1 MPVSIIEERKREGIS
16 DLKEKAKWKVL
27 KAREEKRAPIWNKKV
42 PDTEIEH
49 FAKIIEAKY
58 EVELNCYWDLHEW
71 SINHISEFW
80 EEVWLYFG
88 IVSSKPFDQA
98 FVKTGPGFL
107 DNEWFSGAEFNYAEN
122 LLRIRDNRIAI
133 MFADEHGNFETVTFA
148 EMFEEVKL
156 YAAAFRKNGLQK
168 GDRVACYMSNLKE
181 AVYAMLAAVSIGA
194 IWGGPQPY
202 YGARASAKIVERMEP
217 KFLIA
222 VDQHSESGD
231 VFNMLKNLPT
241 IVDSTPSLEK
251 VIIVPTKKET
261 LSKDLSNIR
270 NSCFLEDFLNEGR
283 LPDGS
288 VPDIVFEQLPP
299 THPVSISF
307 SSGTTGLPK
316 GPVHSACVR
325 NTFHFSNSDAKFEHL
340 KMIAMGGSPVKP
352 ENFEYIRRIVGKNTF
367 IGSMY
372 GATETS
378 GTFSGFS
385 LNLPTYPG
393 EVQVPALGKDIQCL
407 NEEGEPVI
415 GQRGEMVVR
424 SPNPSFPAY
433 LWKDDDKKVLNSNYF
448 SKYPGVWCQNDVC
461 LVNPVTKG
469 IVVIGRSDDTITQ
482 YGDRFGSGDIYFA
495 IHDMEEIQDYI
506 CVGQTRYD
514 GEMRAVLF
522 IKMKQGYKFDSDMKE
537 KITQRIT
544 KELWMDCVPDVILE
558 IQDIPYNLNNKRMEN
573 VVRKIVATNQ
583 IPEVSN
589 IKNPESLKYFCNI
602 PQLMNYGK
610 I

>member
-1 MPVSIIEERKREGIS
+1 M
-16 DLKEKAKWKVL
+16 
-27 KAREEKRAPIWNKKV
+27 
-42 PDTEIEH
+42 
-49 FAKIIEAKY
+49 
-58 EVELNCYWDLHEW
+58 
-71 SINHISEFW
+71 
-80 EEVWLYFG
+80 
-88 IVSSKPFDQA
+88 
-98 FVKTGPGFL
+98 FL
-107 DNEWFSGAEFNYAEN
+107 G
-122 LLRIRDNRIAI
+122 
-133 MFADEHGNFETVTFA
+133 
-148 EMFEEVKL
+148 
-156 YAAAFRKNGLQK
+156 
-168 GDRVACYMSNLKE
+168 
-181 AVYAMLAAVSIGA
+181 
-194 IWGGPQPY
+194 
-202 YGARASAKIVERMEP
+202 
-217 KFLIA
+217 
-222 VDQHSESGD
+222 
-231 VFNMLKNLPT
+231 
-241 IVDSTPSLEK
+241 TPSLEK

-316 GPVHSACVR
+316 GPVHSASTLLSWIVDIG
-325 NTFHFSNSDAKFEHL
+325 FHWNLKCGDTLFSSYSMGWTLWNSFVPCLALGVKLFLYSGCPFYADIKPNIWDIIEEHKVNYSFLVTSIVDRMEKFDLKPNSDAKFEHL

-393 EVQVPALGKDIQCL
+393 EVQVPALGKDIQCF

-558 IQDIPYNLNNKRMEN
+558 IQDIP
-573 VVRKIVATNQ
+573 
-583 IPEVSN
+583 VSLC
-589 IKNPESLKYFCNI
+589 S
-602 PQLMNYGK
+602 QR
-610 I
+610 

>member
-316 GPVHSACVR
+316 GPVHSACTLLSWIVDIG
-325 NTFHFSNSDAKFEHL
+325 FHWNLKCGDTLFSS
-340 KMIAMGGSPVKP
+340 
-352 ENFEYIRRIVGKNTF
+352 Y
-367 IGSMY
+367 
-372 GATETS
+372 
-378 GTFSGFS
+378 S
-385 LNLPTYPG
+385 LT
-393 EVQVPALGKDIQCL
+393 
-407 NEEGEPVI
+407 GEPVI